1 MSPVGLEAATA
12 PDTDEAP
19 ALPTVDGWR
28 DPVTSGP
35 RSGFRSAVIAIA
47 LYLVLGIALFWGIW
61 GSHPTSVSE
70 PGGDQFAFMWLLKWT
85 PYALAH
91 GHSPFYSDY
100 SNYPLGVNLLT
111 NTGIQLLGFVAS
123 PITWIWSS
131 VASFNV
137 LMTVAMPASAT
148 SAYFV
153 VRRWVSWRP
162 AAFVAGLLY
171 GFSPY
176 EIGQSAGHLDL
187 TFIVVPPLVLLMAHE
202 LCVRQRWSPRWT
214 GVGLGLLVAA
224 QFFISSEVMVSTL
237 VITGIFVLTTAV
249 VERRQ
254 LANRWRRAVSGLL
267 WAAGTTAVLLAYP
280 VWFALR
286 GPSSIRGPIQLV
298 PQAYRADL
306 AGLIIPDSLFRF
318 APAGLAKTAANFANS
333 TTENGSYLGITL
345 LLLIL
350 VGSIVLWRR
359 SGPLRVAAIVGAV
372 AVILSLGSTLVV
384 TGPPSATPSGIPLP
398 GKVLAKLPVLS
409 NGIPVRYSLYVAL
422 FAALLLALILDH
434 LHTVLVERRSNGVP
448 RRAHSKGGTRRQA
461 KVSAS
466 VMATLVPLALA
477 AVALLPLLPAAQY
490 PVADIGTP
498 AFFSSTALQKVPPG
512 STAVVYPYAT
522 AVTPN
527 SQQWQAAADMRFR
540 MPAAY
545 FLLPK
550 GRNDHSIAFG
560 PTLGYTRD
568 TLTARVLVALYNGQ
582 PPTQTPQLRASLLAQ
597 FHSWHVRT
605 FIAFP
610 TLGADPAGFVA
621 FMTWLLGAPPTG
633 EPGLADVWYAIP
645 G

>member
-1 MSPVGLEAATA
+1 VSAAQIEASAA
-12 PDTDEAP
+12 PDSDQAAASS
-19 ALPTVDGWR
+19 ALTGWR
-28 DPVTSGP
+28 DPVASG
-35 RSGFRSAVIAIA
+35 RWSGFGSAVIAIA

-61 GSHPTSVSE
+61 SSHPTSVSE

-85 PYALAH
+85 PFALAH

-111 NTGIQLLGFVAS
+111 NTGIQLLGFIAS
-123 PITWIWSS
+123 PITWLWGS

-153 VRRWVSWRP
+153 ARRWVSWRP

-202 LCVRQRWSPRWT
+202 LCVRQHWSPRWS
-214 GVGLGLLVAA
+214 GVGLGLLVTA
-224 QFFISSEVMVSTL
+224 QFFVSSEVMVSTL

-254 LANRWRRAVSGLL
+254 LASRWRRALSGVL
-267 WAAGTTAVLLAYP
+267 WAAGTAAVLLAYP

-306 AGLIIPDSLFRF
+306 AGLVIPDSLFRF
-318 APAGLAKTAANFANS
+318 DPAGLAKTAASFANS

-359 SGPLRVAAIVGAV
+359 SGPLRVATIVGAV

-398 GKVLAKLPVLS
+398 GKALAKLPVLS

-434 LHTVLVERRSNGVP
+434 LHTALVERSSDGVP
-448 RRAHSKGGTRRQA
+448 RRAHSKGGRRRQA
-461 KVSAS
+461 TVSAT
-466 VMATLVPLALA
+466 VIPLALA
-477 AVALLPLLPAAQY
+477 VIALLPLLPAAQY
-490 PVADIGTP
+490 PVAAIGTP
-498 AFFSSTALQKVPPG
+498 AFFSSADLQKVPPG

-550 GRNDHSIAFG
+550 SRNDHTIAFG
-560 PTLGYTRD
+560 PALGYTRD

-582 PPTQTPQLRASLLAQ
+582 PPTDTPQLRASLLAQ

-610 TLGADPAGFVA
+610 TLGADPAGCVG
-621 FMTWLLGAPPTG
+621 FMTWLLGGPPTG
-633 EPGLADVWYAIP
+633 APGLADVWYAIP